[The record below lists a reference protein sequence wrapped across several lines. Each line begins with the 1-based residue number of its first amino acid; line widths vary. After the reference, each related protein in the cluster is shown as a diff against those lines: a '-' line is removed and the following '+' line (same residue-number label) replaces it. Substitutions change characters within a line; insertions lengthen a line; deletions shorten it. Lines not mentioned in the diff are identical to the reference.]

1 MQEDEAEGHRTR
13 REKKTLRGSSENSP
27 CVGIINIIIHI
38 ITTIRERPHLGFRPE
53 IFSVL
58 LGPDRLWYESRS
70 VLLSLLDGADT
81 EMVWPRG
88 RWPPPGE
95 IGPGW
100 AGPVGNSS
108 LILAPPTTAG
118 PSTS

>member
-1 MQEDEAEGHRTR
+1 M
-13 REKKTLRGSSENSP
+13 
-27 CVGIINIIIHI
+27 IIVII
-38 ITTIRERPHLGFRPE
+38 IRERHHLGLRPE

-81 EMVWPRG
+81 EIVWPRG

-100 AGPVGNSS
+100 AGPAGNSS
-108 LILAPPTTAG
+108 LILAPPTTAA
-118 PSTS
+118 PSGAWP